1 MPSYNSLSWGR
12 KSRKP
17 NGDASSLAGSTSS
30 KKSSHG
36 RSFGH
41 KIWNRFSLLS
51 GIDIDAESDCGDA
64 SAAGPSHSD
73 PLATL
78 PAISV
83 SAAQDG
89 FAAAADVDNQCGSN
103 EGDFTGSMMDEVNA
117 SVPSS
122 LRTSVADPSG
132 DQDRPEAGIDPNL
145 AGHSTE
151 DLGDSV
157 MDEIN
162 ASVPSSMY
170 TSDAGPS
177 RSAIELDRGTD
188 DEYTG
193 SMMDEVNDMSASMR
207 HSTYSGST
215 YSTYRGASA
224 AWESQDGSSVV
235 EDVPANSVPQEA
247 AENVQ
252 SGDTQDLHPAL
263 RSGFNVDDISEA
275 SVGVRRTDLARR
287 NRVMRRI
294 GLDGRLPVPMRS
306 SQRSLAQSSNVF
318 D

>member
-36 RSFGH
+36 RSFGQ

-64 SAAGPSHSD
+64 SAAGPSHSN
-73 PLATL
+73 PLVTL
-78 PAISV
+78 PAVSV
-83 SAAQDG
+83 SAAQDE

-117 SVPSS
+117 SMPSS

-132 DQDRPEAGIDPNL
+132 DQDAHEAGIDPNPD
-145 AGHSTE
+145 GHSTG
-151 DLGDSV
+151 DPGDSM
-157 MDEIN
+157 MDEVN

-170 TSDAGPS
+170 TSVASP
-177 RSAIELDRGTD
+177 RLPAIELDRGTD

-207 HSTYSGST
+207 NSTYSRST
-215 YSTYRGASA
+215 YSTYHGASA
-224 AWESQDGSSVV
+224 AWESQDGFSVAD
-235 EDVPANSVPQEA
+235 DVPADSAPQIA
-247 AENVQ
+247 PENVQ
-252 SGDTQDLHPAL
+252 IGDTQAVHPAL

-294 GLDGRLPVPMRS
+294 GLDSKLPVPLRS
-306 SQRSLAQSSNVF
+306 SQFLAQFSNVF